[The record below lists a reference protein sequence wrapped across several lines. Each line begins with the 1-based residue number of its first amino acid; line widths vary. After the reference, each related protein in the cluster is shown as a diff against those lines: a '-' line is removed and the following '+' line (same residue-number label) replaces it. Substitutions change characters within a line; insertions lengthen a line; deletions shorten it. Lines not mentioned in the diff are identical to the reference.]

1 MSKIGIETSKA
12 EYYWGGEMMK
22 HSALKGIII
31 LVAVMFILNL
41 WGINCYSQ
49 NPVRKLG
56 RGVANIVTGWV
67 EIPKNV
73 YDTTQDENIFMGLT
87 IGLAKGL
94 GMSVIRTGAG
104 IYDAVTFPFPIPQDY
119 EPLLEPEYVLGEEW

>member
-1 MSKIGIETSKA
+1 
-12 EYYWGGEMMK
+12 MK
-22 HSALKGIII
+22 KSALKGIIVI
-31 LVAVMFILNL
+31 LAVLFTLN
-41 WGINCYSQ
+41 ICSTNCYSE
-49 NPVRKLG
+49 NALRKLG
-56 RGVANIVTGWV
+56 RGIANIITGWV

-104 IYDAVTFPFPIPQDY
+104 IYDTVTFPFPVPQDY

>member
-1 MSKIGIETSKA
+1 MKLMKCGT
-12 EYYWGGEMMK
+12 YLGGEKMK
-22 HSALKGIII
+22 KGALRGIIVI
-31 LVAVMFILNL
+31 LALMFVLNL
-41 WGINCYSQ
+41 WSTNCYSQ
-49 NPVRKLG
+49 NPIKKLG
-56 RGVANIVTGWV
+56 RGVANIITGWV

-73 YDTTQDENIFMGLT
+73 YETSQDENILMGLT

>member
-1 MSKIGIETSKA
+1 
-12 EYYWGGEMMK
+12 MK
-22 HSALKGIII
+22 RSALKGTII
-31 LVAVMFILNL
+31 LVAAMLILNL
-41 WGINCYSQ
+41 WSINCYSQ
-49 NPVRKLG
+49 NPIKKLG
-56 RGVANIVTGWV
+56 RGVANVITGWV

>member
-1 MSKIGIETSKA
+1 
-12 EYYWGGEMMK
+12 MK

-41 WGINCYSQ
+41 WSINCYSQ

-56 RGVANIVTGWV
+56 RGVANIITGWV